1 MKQMYYIE
9 IASTKAIC
17 GGIYPLGVYT
27 EKQAINEVMRRAKEL
42 WREDKEHHYKLS
54 YTIATD
60 EDAMD
65 MVFCIDLFKGDIT
78 VYDYRTSEFIVDTM
92 KDRMER
98 NHKRY
103 TERMAAIEAEINK

>member
-9 IASTKAIC
+9 IANTKAIF

-27 EKQAINEVMRRAKEL
+27 EKQAIKEVMRRAKEL
-42 WREDKEHHYKLS
+42 WREDKDGHYKLS

-60 EDAMD
+60 ADAMD

-92 KDRMER
+92 QDRINR

-103 TERMAAIEAEINK
+103 TERMASLEAETNK